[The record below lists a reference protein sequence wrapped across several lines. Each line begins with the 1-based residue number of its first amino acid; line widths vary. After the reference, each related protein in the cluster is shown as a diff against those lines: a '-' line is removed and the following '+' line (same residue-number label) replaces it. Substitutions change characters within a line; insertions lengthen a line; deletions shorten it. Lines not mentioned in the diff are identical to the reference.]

1 MFQNKRKSNKYRVY
15 SLVRFYDYDTNL
27 EEERMTDIF
36 ENLSQQKQ
44 EQLRKFINKYK
55 NISIEEWKNNILSNI
70 KNYKQ
75 TTQL

>member
-44 EQLRKFINKYK
+44 EQLQI
-55 NISIEEWKNNILSNI
+55 
-70 KNYKQ
+70 YKQ
-75 TTQL
+75 IQKHQHRRMEK